1 MKRIINL
8 LILISAFTFVFLM
21 VCGCI
26 HYSCIFKR
34 VFDIRCPGCGLTRSF
49 DCILSLD
56 MVSAIRYNILGISL
70 FIILIVFSIM
80 FILDIVK
87 NRFTTINLIMK
98 IFSKY
103 YLVIVLILLITMVI
117 NNINGI

>member
-1 MKRIINL
+1 MKRIVNL
-8 LILISAFTFVFLM
+8 LILISIFTFVFLM
-21 VCGCI
+21 VSGTI
-26 HYSCIFKR
+26 QYSCIFKR
-34 VFDIRCPGCGLTRSF
+34 LFDIRCPGCGLTRSF
-49 DCILSLD
+49 GCILNLD
-56 MVSAIRYNILGISL
+56 MVNAIRYNILGIPL
-70 FIILIVFSIM
+70 FMALIVFSIM

-87 NRFTTINLIMK
+87 NSDRAIKMIMK